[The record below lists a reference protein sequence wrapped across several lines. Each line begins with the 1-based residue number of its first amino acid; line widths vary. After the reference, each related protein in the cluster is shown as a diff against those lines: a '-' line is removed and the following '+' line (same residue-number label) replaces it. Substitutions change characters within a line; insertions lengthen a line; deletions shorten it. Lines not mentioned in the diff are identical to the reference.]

1 MREADE
7 RLARCLAYAQPARVR
22 QFLLGGKEVFESDRA
37 LCAALIEAHP
47 YAQHAAAAARAF
59 HRRVTDALAA
69 GGIGQF
75 LDIGAGYEPCV
86 HTVAQAR
93 NPHARTVYADMDP
106 IVLAHGRAQ
115 DSDEKTRWIDVD
127 LTDPDAVLTLASED
141 GLLDLSEPV
150 ALSLVAVLEHIA
162 GDELAAGAIRELTA
176 GLTSGSALIVTHAAA
191 DIDALRMEQA
201 ATAYGKHG
209 LTYRPRTYDRIA
221 EYFTD
226 FELES
231 PGIAGPHQWMQG
243 LRAGLERITDGDLC
257 CYAAVGWKR

>member
-47 YAQHAAAAARAF
+47 HARYAAAVARAF
-59 HRRVTDALAA
+59 HRWATDALA
-69 GGIGQF
+69 GVGVGQF

-86 HTVAQAR
+86 HRIAQAR
-93 NPHARTVYADMDP
+93 NPAARTVYADMDP

-150 ALSLVAVLEHIA
+150 ALSLVGVLEHIG

-191 DIDALRMEQA
+191 DIDPVRMEQA
-201 ATAYGKHG
+201 AIAYSEHG
-209 LTYRPRTYDRIA
+209 LTYRPRAYDRIA

-231 PGIAGPHQWMQG
+231 PGIVGPHQWM
-243 LRAGLERITDGDLC
+243 RSPHAGLERITDEDIC
-257 CYAAVGWKR
+257 CYAAIGWKK